1 MIIKFFK
8 IIRKLI
14 KQKEVIRLKLNN
26 WFTEKRKKD

>member
-14 KQKEVIRLKLNN
+14 KQKKVIRLKLNN
-26 WFTEKRKKD
+26 WFREKRKKD

>member
-26 WFTEKRKKD
+26 WFREKRKKD